1 MLYLSPIYAML
12 HLFGHK
18 TLIQLKG
25 FTYYR
30 KNPSECSFKVEIPI
44 QVLYL
49 KCPKFLGPLIRQSL
63 KTASLLKKYLKVLSS
78 IFNNWFKFSFE
89 SHSHDTRWSYFGYR
103 KVISYHTKT

>member
-12 HLFGHK
+12 HLIGHK

-30 KNPSECSFKVEIPI
+30 KNSSECSFKTEIPV

-49 KCPKFLGPLIRQSL
+49 TCPKFLSRLIRQPL
-63 KTASLLKKYLKVLSS
+63 KTAFLLASL
-78 IFNNWFKFSFE
+78 
-89 SHSHDTRWSYFGYR
+89 
-103 KVISYHTKT
+103 